1 MSYLPGLKSGIVNPG
16 KLANPL
22 PCGYHAG
29 MDEDLRD
36 RLDRI
41 EAKLDAL
48 LQALAEEMPDDLMP
62 TLDLDGELHSNSGP
76 PRQSLDEL

>member
-1 MSYLPGLKSGIVNPG
+1 MSYLPGLKSGIVNTG
-16 KLANPL
+16 NLANPL

-29 MDEDLRD
+29 MDDELRD

-62 TLDLDGELHSNSGP
+62 ALDLDGNLHQVSST